1 MTYDKLDL
9 ARKAVPALVLALASP
24 AQGQDVCPDP
34 ADMAPALD
42 GSLADVRYLA
52 DDALA
57 GREVGSPGA
66 LCAARFIEGRFR
78 DLGLRPVNGE
88 KYFQEFTVTTGAE
101 LGHDNRLRV
110 AGETYTLGED
120 WIPFGFSGSGEV
132 EGSLL
137 YGGLGMRGTV
147 LVVDA
152 VDPASPD
159 DAAMESDPRF
169 LASAAVRHGTAAV
182 LVMLADG
189 QDLPEPAR
197 ESRPAVPIP
206 VVAVAGDARVAIREA
221 AGHNR
226 TLQLITDVEVS
237 RRRARNVMGLLEGA
251 DATLRNE
258 VVVVGAHFDHLGLG
272 GDGSLASEQAGTIHN
287 GADDNASGTAALLD
301 VAARLATSPN
311 RPARSVL
318 FLAFT
323 GEERGLWGSAQYV
336 KEPALPLENTVAMLN
351 LDMVGRL
358 EDGSLT
364 VFGMATAQEW
374 EEIVGTAN
382 EGLTEPMTLS
392 LLPDGFGPSDHSS
405 FYGEGVPVLHFFT
418 NAHEDYHRP
427 SDDWERI
434 DADGLVR
441 VADLVS
447 AVVWRVAGTGPEAV
461 ALTPVEGAG
470 NPHGGDLPSGDQSS
484 ASSGYGPY
492 LGTIPDMTPQ
502 ESGVRLTGVRDG
514 SPAEVAGIRTGDVI
528 VEFEGREIGDLYAYT
543 YALREHSPGDEVHI
557 VVLRDGERVEVVAVL
572 GQRR

>member
-1 MTYDKLDL
+1 MTFNTLDL
-9 ARKAVPALVLALASP
+9 ARNALPALFLVLAP
-24 AQGQDVCPDP
+24 AAQAQDACPDP
-34 ADMAPALD
+34 EHMAPAVD
-42 GSLADVRYLA
+42 GSLADIRYLA
-52 DDALA
+52 DDALN
-57 GREVGSPGA
+57 GREVGTPGA
-66 LCAARFIEGRFR
+66 LCAAGFIEGRFR
-78 DLGLRPVNGE
+78 ELGLQPVTGRE
-88 KYFQEFTVTTGAE
+88 YFQEFAVTTGAE
-101 LGHDNRLRV
+101 LGNHNRLQV
-110 AGETYTLGED
+110 AGETYTLGVD
-120 WIPFGFSGSGEV
+120 WIPFGFSGSEEV

-147 LVVDA
+147 LVVEA

-159 DAAMESDPRF
+159 AGAMESDPHF
-169 LASAAVRHGTAAV
+169 LASTAARHGTSAI

-197 ESRPAVPIP
+197 ESRPALPIP
-206 VVAVAGDARVAIREA
+206 VLAVAGDARIAIREA
-221 AGHNR
+221 AGDNGSI
-226 TLQLITDVEVS
+226 QLVTDVGVAH
-237 RRRARNVMGLLEGA
+237 RQARNVMGFLEGA
-251 DATLRNE
+251 DPALRDE
-258 VVVVGAHFDHLGLG
+258 VVIVGAHFDHLGRG
-272 GDGSLASEQAGTIHN
+272 GAGSLAPDQLGVIHN

-301 VAARLATSPN
+301 VATRMAAGPN

-323 GEERGLWGSAQYV
+323 GEERGLWGSAHYV

-351 LDMVGRL
+351 MDMVGRL
-358 EDGSLT
+358 EDGALT

-374 EEIVGTAN
+374 EDIVTAAN
-382 EGLTEPMTLS
+382 ESLTESMTLS

-405 FYGEGVPVLHFFT
+405 FYGEGIPVLHFFT

-427 SDDWERI
+427 SDDWDRI
-434 DADGLVR
+434 DADGLVH
-441 VADLVS
+441 VADLVTEV
-447 AVVWRVAGTGPEAV
+447 AWRVAGTGSEAL

-470 NPHGGDLPSGDQSS
+470 NPHGGDVPSGDQAS

-514 SPAEVAGIRTGDVI
+514 SPAETAGIQGGDVI
-528 VEFEGREIGDLYAYT
+528 VEFEGREIADLYAYT
-543 YALREHSPGDEVHI
+543 YALREHRPGDEVHI